1 MENTATEKKFKISL
15 DERFKFIT
23 LIIISRIVNYQ
34 QYPSVKLEGWD
45 MFIKDHVKYMESN
58 GLLEIRNE
66 KYIPT
71 QKGREYLKN
80 FFAKYFEFL
89 KMFDVFSLVD
99 TDSGEFAF
107 EKYYDFNTDQEWDKY
122 KDQERFSD
130 VRVAVAEFKK
140 LSPTEIVFM
149 SFLDEG
155 KFETMEDGKDI
166 PKWQIAITDENLWKE
181 IEDICNTAISLE
193 YLRDEQEVIE
203 DIVKKGSE
211 LMIKL
216 FKKEKDLDTQRQQD
230 EEEQE
235 EIVETVTTEEYVEV
249 VEPPFYTYDYFDPYY
264 DIYYV
269 SPIWFSPW
277 IWL

>member
-1 MENTATEKKFKISL
+1 
-15 DERFKFIT
+15 
-23 LIIISRIVNYQ
+23 
-34 QYPSVKLEGWD
+34 
-45 MFIKDHVKYMESN
+45 MESN

-71 QKGREYLKN
+71 QKGREYLKS

-89 KMFDVFSLVD
+89 KMFDVFSMVD
-99 TDSGEFAF
+99 LGTGDFAF
-107 EKYYDFNTDQEWDKY
+107 AKYYDFDTDEEWNKF
-122 KDQERFSD
+122 KNQERFSD
-130 VRVAVAEFKK
+130 IRVAVAEFKK
-140 LSPTEIVFM
+140 LNPTEIVFM

-166 PKWQIAITDENLWKE
+166 PKWQIAITDEKIWKE

-203 DIVKKGSE
+203 DVVKKGSE
-211 LMIKL
+211 LMVQL
-216 FKKEKDLDTQRQQD
+216 FKKEQDLDKQRE

-235 EIVETVTTEEYVEV
+235 ETTTVTTEEYVEI
-249 VEPPFYTYDYFDPYY
+249 VEPPYFTYDYFDPYY